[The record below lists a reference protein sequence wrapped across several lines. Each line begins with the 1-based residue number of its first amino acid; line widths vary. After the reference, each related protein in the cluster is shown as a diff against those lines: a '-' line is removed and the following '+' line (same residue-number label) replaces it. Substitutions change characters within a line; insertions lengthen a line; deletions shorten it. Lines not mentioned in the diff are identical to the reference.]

1 MIVRAVTPIPF
12 AELRAAHTLWWK
24 VLLVALLVS
33 ELVTNCLKHAFK
45 DGSQGHI
52 AINFQTIS
60 DDGCGATAPSQGKGL
75 GKTIINGLAA
85 QQMQDEADKGVKTRS
100 SGDSGYV
107 AQIRKSPARPP
118 TLLGGHCSADN
129 PAGPRP
135 GRQAAVKGRTKAAGD
150 VARLRV
156 TSLPDVLGPLFLR
169 SNAEVMRN

>member
-1 MIVRAVTPIPF
+1 MIVRAVTPSPF
-12 AELRAAHTLWWK
+12 ADSARAAHTLWWK
-24 VLLVALLVS
+24 VLLVALIVS

-100 SGDSGYV
+100 SGESGYV
-107 AQIRKSPARPP
+107 ADQEKPGS
-118 TLLGGHCSADN
+118 SAH
-129 PAGPRP
+129 AP
-135 GRQAAVKGRTKAAGD
+135 GRPDTAQQTTQRDLARGGRQ
-150 VARLRV
+150 R
-156 TSLPDVLGPLFLR
+156 
-169 SNAEVMRN
+169 